1 MRAAS
6 LFLWITTRQIS
17 LQTATVGEIT
27 GRAIIGIVI
36 ALPAIGWTPSAPAWD
51 TLPLTDSKTKIPADG
66 GSEREPLF
74 KILPDT
80 CN

>member
-17 LQTATVGEIT
+17 LQTTTVGEIT
-27 GRAIIGIVI
+27 GRAISGIVI
-36 ALPAIGWTPSAPAWD
+36 ALPAIGWTRKRTCVGHIA
-51 TLPLTDSKTKIPADG
+51 LTDSKTKIPADG
-66 GSEREPLF
+66 DSEREPLF
-74 KILPDT
+74 KILPNT

>member
-6 LFLWITTRQIS
+6 LLLWITTRQIS
-17 LQTATVGEIT
+17 LQTTTVGEIT
-27 GRAIIGIVI
+27 GRAISGIVI
-36 ALPAIGWTPSAPAWD
+36 ALPDNGRTRTRTCVD
-51 TLPLTDSKTKIPADG
+51 TLLVMDSKTKIPADG